1 MNITKL
7 RILITSLLLFAV
19 FPFTLHADDEESRPV
34 FNLGEITV
42 RERVPSNIEES
53 TGTSIIK
60 REDVILRSDRTLD
73 DSLKNIPGLQVGTH
87 RKGHMR
93 ASIRGFDQKQIT
105 ILIDGIPVNDVYST
119 DIDISDISVSEIEEI
134 IVSRGAASALYGT
147 SGGVGIINIITRK
160 PSFPYAEARTS
171 YGEHNSFSINASAG
185 APLGDFFFKTAAE
198 YSRSDGYAV
207 SKKLDKKKRRE
218 WFDKLVRY
226 DLYGLEFE
234 DLNMPAVSSY
244 INDSGRW
251 NHTRHRKYGFSG
263 RIGYNIDTN
272 NEIGISAD
280 YSFKEA
286 LTNSYQHN
294 AISDFKNNATSWG
307 DPLFDISSDPMN
319 IKKAAFRN
327 RSFVWPEIHNT
338 SLSPYINL
346 AFSNIKIKG
355 DAFVTYKKAKQEK
368 YASNDHHWPGDTT
381 LADTALEPFLTIKE
395 YLSWGGNLYPSVIIS
410 DINTINFALL
420 YRYDIYN
427 ESEQALSVEKSP
439 ATAATI
445 FGLDP
450 YPVKRLDASQFTAAV
465 ENETKLGRI
474 NFTLGVSY
482 DAQFFHNFK
491 NREALY
497 QYDDAYIVKNN
508 PGLLGTRDSINPVAG
523 LTFDIIEEILL
534 FRAAGSMKTRFP
546 DLSEY
551 SMIVD
556 DKRDNA
562 LKPEKSR
569 NFSTGLEFSQP
580 DKSRSIRIDYF
591 RSSVKDRIEKISGG
605 IDPPVNLGKVKSQG
619 IETIITGGSK
629 NLIPSAD
636 LQMTLSYTYLHTRNH
651 DNTPEEKVNKG
662 KYLEYTPVHQICADI
677 RASFKTGTTLA
688 LWGYSTINQVAYAM
702 KERPAPFPAETPF
715 STKYFEPVR
724 LHDPLMVNAKVSQK
738 FADNFEIHILCR
750 NILDDYN
757 ADPFIPGPGRTFYIG
772 GSIEL

>member
-1 MNITKL
+1 MIPVKIKITS
-7 RILITSLLLFAV
+7 ILIFSILIFNAS
-19 FPFTLHADDEESRPV
+19 AEEQNTVPI

-42 RERVPSNIEES
+42 KERVPSNIEES

-60 REDVILRSDRTLD
+60 REDIILRSDRTLD

-160 PSFPYAEARTS
+160 PSFPYAEARAS

-185 APLGDFFFKTAAE
+185 APLGNFFFNTAAE
-198 YSRSDGYAV
+198 YSRSNGYAV
-207 SKKLDKKKRRE
+207 SKKLNKKKRRE
-218 WFDKLVRY
+218 WFDKFVRY
-226 DLYGLEFE
+226 DLYNLEFE
-234 DLNMPAVSSY
+234 DLNMPAVESY
-244 INDSGRW
+244 INDSGKW
-251 NHTRHRKYGFSG
+251 NHTEHRKYGFSG
-263 RIGYNIDTN
+263 RLGYNIDIN
-272 NEIGISAD
+272 NEAGITAD
-280 YSFKEA
+280 YSYKEA

-307 DPLFDISSDPMN
+307 DPLFDISSNPMD

-327 RSFVWPEIHNT
+327 RSFVWPQIHNT

-346 AFSNIKIKG
+346 TFKNIKIKG
-355 DAFVTYKKAKQEK
+355 NTFVTYKNAKQEK
-368 YASNDHHWPGDTT
+368 YASNDHTWPGDTT
-381 LADTALEPFLTIKE
+381 LADTALEPFLSKKE
-395 YLSWGGNLYPSVIIS
+395 YLSWGGNLYPTVVIS
-410 DINTINFALL
+410 KINTVNFALL

-427 ESEQALSVEKSP
+427 ESEQALSAEKSP

-465 ENETKLGRI
+465 ENETKLGRL

-482 DAQFFHNFK
+482 DTQFFHTFK

-497 QYDDAYIVKNN
+497 QYENAYIVKNN

-523 LTFDIIEEILL
+523 LTFDILDEIIL

-562 LKPEKSR
+562 LKPEKMR
-569 NFSTGLEFSQP
+569 NFSTGFEFSQP
-580 DKSRSIRIDYF
+580 DKNNSIRIDYF
-591 RSSVKDRIEKISGG
+591 ISNAKNRIEKISGG
-605 IDPPVNLGKVKSQG
+605 IDPPVNLGKVESQG
-619 IETIITGGSK
+619 IETIITGELKDIFSFV
-629 NLIPSAD
+629 NIS
-636 LQMTLSYTYLHTRNH
+636 MTLSYTYLHTRNH

-677 RASFKTGTTLA
+677 RARFKTGTTLTI
-688 LWGYSTINQVAYAM
+688 WGYSTINQIAYAM
-702 KERPAPFPAETPF
+702 KERPQPFPAETPF
-715 STKYFEPVR
+715 STKYFEPVH
-724 LHDPLMVNAKVSQK
+724 LHNPVMLNVKIIQK
-738 FADNFEIHILCR
+738 LGENSEIYLLCK
-750 NILDDYN
+750 NLLDDYN
-757 ADPFIPGPGRTFYIG
+757 TDPFIPEPGRTFYIG
-772 GSIEL
+772 GGIEL